1 MFIFLLFLIILRS
14 DITVA
19 AVFFTN
25 STSQNYI
32 FGKRFEYGC
41 VTSQDSK

>member
-14 DITVA
+14 DVTVA

-25 STSQNYI
+25 FASQNYI
-32 FGKRFEYGC
+32 FGERFECGC
-41 VTSQDSK
+41 VASQGSK